1 MVLGSLHPLPPQ
13 VAVPDQG
20 GEQHGDGHGDLDEDV
35 EPVEGDGPGDGDL
48 GPWVATWSHWTRAAT
63 RAAIEVTE
71 ATRVPVPTPRIL
83 RNREDTTISAT
94 APPIMISMG
103 RMLR

>member
-1 MVLGSLHPLPPQ
+1 MAMDTVIWMNTSNPSKAMAPAMVT
-13 VAVPDQG
+13 
-20 GEQHGDGHGDLDEDV
+20 
-35 EPVEGDGPGDGDL
+35 L

-63 RAAIEVTE
+63 RAATEVTE
-71 ATRVPVPTPRIL
+71 ATIVPARTPRIW
-83 RNREDTTISAT
+83 RNSEETTISRT